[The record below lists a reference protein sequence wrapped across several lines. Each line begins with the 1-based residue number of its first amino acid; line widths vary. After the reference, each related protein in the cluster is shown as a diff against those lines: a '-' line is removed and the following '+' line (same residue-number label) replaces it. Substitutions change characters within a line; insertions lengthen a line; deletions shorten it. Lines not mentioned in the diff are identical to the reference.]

1 MLLIP
6 PPSPFVFLQTT
17 HHYYWLERR
26 NEITDMLRP
35 WANATLFQFTRG
47 MIRGCR
53 LVFSIYHRNCRL
65 LYFCSTTLAPLPRH
79 RPSTWLLAMWPG
91 LLRLVYSFPH
101 CLGTRGNGRSEMCCL
116 VSRLP
121 LPHLPCVVPLTCALP
136 PAAIAASAAS
146 KPDSNVGQESESGSV
161 GYGTLNSEMA
171 QFSPASFGAPG
182 IPVVLH

>member
-1 MLLIP
+1 MCLCVCIYAANSP
-6 PPSPFVFLQTT
+6 PPSSFVFLQTT
-17 HHYYWLERR
+17 HHYYWFERR
-26 NEITDMLRP
+26 NEITDILRP
-35 WANATLFQFTRG
+35 WANATPLFQFTRG

-53 LVFSIYHRNCRL
+53 LVCSIYHRNCRL
-65 LYFCSTTLAPLPRH
+65 LYFCSTTLAP
-79 RPSTWLLAMWPG
+79 

-121 LPHLPCVVPLTCALP
+121 LPHLPCVVPLACALP

-146 KPDSNVGQESESGSV
+146 KPDSNVSQESESGSV